1 MTELQNTINK
11 IKAVGFALN
20 DVEVKGKKNLDIL
33 LGSIQALEQIAD
45 VLTKYAN
52 NPVKLEVSEAESEE

>member
-1 MTELQNTINK
+1 MTELQNTVNK

-33 LGSIQALEQIAD
+33 LGSIQALEQITD

-52 NPVKLEVSEAESEE
+52 NPVKLEVSQVESEE